1 MNLIASAPGLGS
13 PFGIFG
19 YVEST
24 QCRLRRSMQVT
35 YNRND
40 PTGGTSAA
48 RDNPLNGAPRAKR
61 PGRNKLE
68 KPALAG
74 YERSKASKAMADQQN
89 LETAR
94 PDTADPAVAL
104 AKALGQ
110 WPPAPPK
117 ALASRT
123 PGKVPGMLAP
133 TVESLA
139 QELGLKLGDQNQLT
153 IRRIK
158 RGKGYAFVR
167 ANGAHI
173 RDARTIRRLHAMA
186 VPPAYA
192 EVRYSPDPTSHLQA
206 VGRDAA
212 GRLQYRYHADWEKVR
227 EHRKAHRLAK
237 LVAALP
243 KIRRNVSMH
252 LSGEEPTREFAL
264 SAVIELIA
272 RTAIRP
278 GNESYARLNGTR
290 GATTLLKSNVTL
302 EDDSIVLT
310 FKAKGGKAVKK
321 ECNAA
326 KLVRAIGILQSLPG
340 RRMFQYRD
348 ASGVVRTVST
358 TTVNGFLREIAGIKI
373 SLKDFRTLMASAVVL
388 ESLSRI
394 SPAKSARGRKRQVL
408 DAIRAAADRLS
419 NTPAIC
425 RKSYVHDTIV
435 TAFEDGILERFAAT
449 MKGCRSQKKREQ
461 LLAEVVMAAAA

>member
-1 MNLIASAPGLGS
+1 
-13 PFGIFG
+13 
-19 YVEST
+19 
-24 QCRLRRSMQVT
+24 
-35 YNRND
+35 
-40 PTGGTSAA
+40 
-48 RDNPLNGAPRAKR
+48 
-61 PGRNKLE
+61 
-68 KPALAG
+68 
-74 YERSKASKAMADQQN
+74 MADQQN
-89 LETAR
+89 FETAR
-94 PDTADPAVAL
+94 PDAADSAVAL

-110 WPPAPPK
+110 WPVPQPKPLPSRTLGKMPGMPAP
-117 ALASRT
+117 S
-123 PGKVPGMLAP
+123 
-133 TVESLA
+133 VESLA

-158 RGKGYAFVR
+158 RGKGYSFVR

-192 EVRYSPDPTSHLQA
+192 DVRYSPDPNSHLQA

-227 EHRKAHRLAK
+227 EQRKAHRLAK

-302 EDDSIVLT
+302 EDDSVVLT

-326 KLVRAIGILQSLPG
+326 KLVRAVGILQSLPG

-358 TTVNGFLREIAGIKI
+358 TTVNAFLREIAGIKI

-408 DAIRAAADRLS
+408 EAIRAAADQLS

-461 LLAEVVMAAAA
+461 LLAQVVMAAAA

>member
-1 MNLIASAPGLGS
+1 M
-13 PFGIFG
+13 
-19 YVEST
+19 T
-24 QCRLRRSMQVT
+24 
-35 YNRND
+35 
-40 PTGGTSAA
+40 
-48 RDNPLNGAPRAKR
+48 
-61 PGRNKLE
+61 
-68 KPALAG
+68 
-74 YERSKASKAMADQQN
+74 DQQN
-89 LETAR
+89 FAAAQS
-94 PDTADPAVAL
+94 DSADPAVAL

-110 WPPAPPK
+110 WPKAEPAKP
-117 ALASRT
+117 ALN
-123 PGKVPGMLAP
+123 GKTSVEELAG
-133 TVESLA
+133 
-139 QELGLKLGDQNQLT
+139 ELGLKLGDQNELT
-153 IRRIK
+153 IRRIR
-158 RGKGYAFVR
+158 RGKGYSFVR

-173 RDARTIRRLHAMA
+173 RCARTIRRLHAMA
-186 VPPAYA
+186 VPPAYR
-192 EVRYSPDPTSHLQA
+192 EVRYAPDPNSHLQA

-252 LSGEEPTREFAL
+252 LAGEEPTREFAL

-302 EDDSIVLT
+302 EDDSVVLT

-326 KLVRAIGILQSLPG
+326 KLVRAIGILRTLPG
-340 RRMFQYRD
+340 KRMFQYRD
-348 ASGVVRTVST
+348 AGGAVRTVST

-394 SPAKSARGRKRQVL
+394 TPAASARGRRRQVL
-408 DAIRAAADRLS
+408 EAVRAAADELS